1 MNKNN
6 KNFYITTPIYYV
18 NDVPHIGHAYTTVIC
33 DTIASFNKWLDKNV
47 NFLTGTDEHGQ
58 KVEKSAL
65 KAGID
70 PQTFTDNVSKSFYKL
85 ANKLEIN
92 NTDFIRTTENRHKE
106 SVKHLWNKLED
117 KGDIY
122 LGKYSGWYS
131 IKDEAFYSNDEV
143 TENNNGIKIA
153 PNGSEVEWVEEPSYF
168 FKLSSWQEKL
178 LKFYNDYPQFISPR
192 SRYNEVLSF
201 VNNGLEDLSISRTTF
216 NWGIQVPNTNDHII
230 YVWLD
235 ALTNYISALGY
246 PNKDSQ
252 DWKSFWPA
260 DIHVVGKDILRFHA
274 VYWPA
279 FLMAADIEIPKKIY
293 AHGWWTVDGKK
304 MSKSTGNVVDPN
316 YIIDKYGLDQFK
328 YFLLREVRFGQ
339 DGDFSEEALIKR
351 VNSDLSNDYGNLAQR
366 VLSFIYKN
374 NEALLPKKGILSLQD
389 KELIKNMNI
398 TKDNIINYMQN
409 YQLTNAL
416 EELWKIIGK
425 SNTYIDEQAP
435 WTLKKTDLDRMNT
448 VLYVLCMIIKNISLI
463 ATNFVPIGANKIL
476 DQLSIPEDKRKYK
489 NYDDELI
496 SGTKLLKPEGVF
508 PRLEIEEE

>member
-1 MNKNN
+1 MKKQS

-33 DTIASFNKWLDKNV
+33 DTIANFNNWLGKSV

-70 PQTFTDNVSKSFYKL
+70 PQSFTNEVSKSFHNL
-85 ANKLEIN
+85 VEKLEIN
-92 NTDFIRTTENRHKE
+92 NTDFIRTTEKRHKE
-106 SVKHLWNKLED
+106 SVVELWKKLEK

-131 IKDEAFYSNDEV
+131 IRDEAFYSEDEI
-143 TENNNGIKIA
+143 EQDKNGNKIA
-153 PNGSEVEWVEEPSYF
+153 PNGSEVEWLEEPSYF
-168 FKLSSWQEKL
+168 FRLSAWQDKL
-178 LKFYNDYPQFISPR
+178 LKFYKDNPEFISPK

-201 VNNGLEDLSISRTTF
+201 VRKGLEDLSISRTTF
-216 NWGIQVPNTNDHII
+216 RWGIPVPNNDDHII

-235 ALTNYISALGY
+235 ALTNYISALNY
-246 PNKDSQ
+246 PNKNDEN
-252 DWKSFWPA
+252 WKTFWPA

-279 FLMAADIEIPKKIY
+279 FLMAADIETPIKIY

-304 MSKSTGNVVDPN
+304 MSKSTGNVVSPD
-316 YIIDKYGLDQFK
+316 YIINKYGLDQFK

-339 DGDFSEEALIKR
+339 DGDFSENALVKR
-351 VNSDLSNDYGNLAQR
+351 VNADLANDYGNLAQR

-374 NEALLPKKGILSLQD
+374 NEALIPNKGTLSKVD
-389 KELIKNMNI
+389 KDLLNDMAII
-398 TKDNIINYMQN
+398 TDNIINYMKD
-409 YQLTNAL
+409 YKITDAL
-416 EELWKIIGK
+416 EELWIIIRK

-435 WTLKKTDLDRMNT
+435 WALKKTDLDRMNT
-448 VLYVLCMIIKNISLI
+448 VLYVLCSIIKNVSLI
-463 ATNFVPIGANKIL
+463 AQNFIPIGANKIL
-476 DQLSIPEDKRKYK
+476 DQLLIHK
-489 NYDDELI
+489 NDREYNNIDDELI
-496 SGTKLLKPEGVF
+496 SGTKISKPEGVF
-508 PRLEIEEE
+508 PRLEIKE

>member
-70 PQTFTDNVSKSFYKL
+70 PQTFTDNVSKTFYKL

-178 LKFYNDYPQFISPR
+178 LKFYNDNPQFISPR

-409 YQLTNAL
+409 YQITNAL

-448 VLYVLCMIIKNISLI
+448 VLYVLCMIIKNVSLI
-463 ATNFVPIGANKIL
+463 AVNFIPIGANKIL

-489 NYDDELI
+489 NFDDGLI
-496 SGTKLLKPEGVF
+496 AGTKLLKPEGVF
-508 PRLEIEEE
+508 PRLEIEEK